1 MRRLTRLTCF
11 GKRLRDI
18 NCLIIN
24 INTIPVLRFGVGGGF
39 CRMIVIFSLMHSWT
53 GAHGWWLGLFM
64 YHIQMYK
71 NWVQMNTHS
80 RRCIPDIL
88 NVCSSRAD
96 SRQIILFHRSKGH
109 CSGCT
114 SLLCIVE
121 HRRPTCAVAI
131 HNTCADQQRNRFQ
144 NSALVKDQR
153 SMCWQHTINPPKL
166 GH

>member
-1 MRRLTRLTCF
+1 
-11 GKRLRDI
+11 
-18 NCLIIN
+18 
-24 INTIPVLRFGVGGGF
+24 
-39 CRMIVIFSLMHSWT
+39 
-53 GAHGWWLGLFM
+53 
-64 YHIQMYK
+64 
-71 NWVQMNTHS
+71 MNTHS

-166 GH
+166 GHQMRVKIRSQYHAEGRYLIVCNLNFIFLMLIMNRMWPRWGIA